1 MCLLSTIFNR
11 ALNEQTWKN
20 IVRAGLAFGAA
31 QLFKFS
37 ALVLFLILFILIFI
51 KSVLEKQEN
60 LHFWKAW
67 RLYFKTYFWVCSIS
81 MVVVWM
87 VYTLFVWGTPAPV
100 EHKLIELSLTSD
112 PDTLG
117 LRNFLHVFEN
127 NPLARGVGHYLLGMM
142 FVIGRVV
149 FGSPTFILGH
159 FSLRSIVWY
168 FPVAWL
174 LKTPIPIIALVFLSI
189 GYCIVR
195 FPKEKNDRWT
205 LALLVTPIMIYWAT
219 SLIGSLNIG
228 IRHLIPT
235 VPFVLLLVGF
245 FCRKISETRW
255 RITAQKFAIS
265 VLLAYLIVSTV
276 SYYPEFIAYFNE
288 ATPRDVRYTRLVD
301 SSLDW
306 GQDLIRLKQYVED
319 TSIKDIKLDYFGN
332 VDPTYYIPDA
342 KIWDSEY
349 GPTTGWMAISATY
362 YQASKMRGELCGKWS
377 YHWLDSRKPKAIIG
391 GSILVFNIEERDL
404 ATNPPT
410 SPYPIT
416 KTVEPYHGRKL
427 SLVMDIIEQ
436 MFKKP
441 QQ

>member
-1 MCLLSTIFNR
+1 
-11 ALNEQTWKN
+11 
-20 IVRAGLAFGAA
+20 
-31 QLFKFS
+31 
-37 ALVLFLILFILIFI
+37 
-51 KSVLEKQEN
+51 
-60 LHFWKAW
+60 
-67 RLYFKTYFWVCSIS
+67 
-81 MVVVWM
+81 
-87 VYTLFVWGTPAPV
+87 
-100 EHKLIELSLTSD
+100 
-112 PDTLG
+112 
-117 LRNFLHVFEN
+117 
-127 NPLARGVGHYLLGMM
+127 
-142 FVIGRVV
+142 
-149 FGSPTFILGH
+149 
-159 FSLRSIVWY
+159 
-168 FPVAWL
+168 
-174 LKTPIPIIALVFLSI
+174 
-189 GYCIVR
+189 
-195 FPKEKNDRWT
+195 
-205 LALLVTPIMIYWAT
+205 
-219 SLIGSLNIG
+219 
-228 IRHLIPT
+228 
-235 VPFVLLLVGF
+235 
-245 FCRKISETRW
+245 
-255 RITAQKFAIS
+255 
-265 VLLAYLIVSTV
+265 V

-391 GSILVFNIEERDL
+391 GSILVFNIEDSDL

-436 MFKKP
+436 MFKKH
-441 QQ
+441 